1 MVVREYFESDIRFY
15 YAVGAFIIVVYCLA
29 IAGAALLDLAIVDR
43 RLLPLTVGFFM
54 FMFVYFISISI
65 QLLEPDNS

>member
-15 YAVGAFIIVVYCLA
+15 YAIGIFIILVYCLA
-29 IAGAALLDLAIVDR
+29 IVGAAVLDLAIVDR

-54 FMFVYFISISI
+54 FMFVYFISISV
-65 QLLEPDNS
+65 QALEPDNS